1 MREDLKDLWDYYLF
15 EVPLKDSKEDK
26 RIKECC
32 AVAEN
37 NLRQKLN
44 AEQITLLEEYD
55 NARFSLNEIRERNA
69 FIKGVMFTTRFIF
82 QALYDD

>member
-15 EVPLKDSKEDK
+15 EVPLKETKEDK
-26 RIKECC
+26 RIKEAC

-37 NLRQKLN
+37 TLRENLN
-44 AEQITLLEEYD
+44 TVQIALLEEYD
-55 NARFSLNEIRERNA
+55 NATFSLGEVKERNA
-69 FIKGVMFTTRFIF
+69 FIKGVMFTIRFIF